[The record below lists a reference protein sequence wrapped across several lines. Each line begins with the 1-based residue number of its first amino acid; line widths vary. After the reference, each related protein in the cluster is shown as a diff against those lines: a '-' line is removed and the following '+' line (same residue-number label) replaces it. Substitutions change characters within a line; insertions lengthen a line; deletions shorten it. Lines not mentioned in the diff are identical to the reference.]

1 MVLEIAQIDIKPGL
15 EAEFEAS
22 VALNPTFAGV
32 LSLLLSE
39 LPNQSDTSNIM
50 ILVSL

>member
-22 VALNPTFAGV
+22 VAIRKFAGV

-39 LPNQSDTSNIM
+39 LPNQSDTSNIT